1 MSTIAEPSSSAASG
15 SPSKERVEVM
25 SKAVNLMG
33 QGKRNLICGDVPMAV
48 TQFEESCQILAK
60 CYGEM
65 AFECAPA
72 YFSYGHALLE
82 LARLDSKVIESL
94 EAEAAAAEEEE
105 EEEDEDEEDD
115 NEEEEE
121 DGETEKTEK
130 DSEKEGAASGKSK
143 DDGATTGDEERTDN
157 SESLS
162 SQDEAVD
169 NPEKAEEEKDPE
181 EDEHD
186 AGNDVTNLQLAWES
200 LELAKIIYIKKKEKD
215 SQLKAAQAYLKLGE
229 VGLETGLYDQ
239 AADDIKECLRIQKE
253 YLEPEEREIAE
264 TYYQLGLVHVFASS
278 HDAAVENFK
287 EAVAVIGAKIDKLNK
302 SIESLKDSTETAHV
316 ETVYNA
322 RTEIKE
328 LEEIIPDITQ
338 KITDTIEEK
347 KTVADLKAFAK
358 KEAAEKMMSGN
369 LLGGSSSSGFGAG
382 PSSSDFG
389 AGPSSSGSGESS
401 KVSGDLLGSTTGFS
415 SIFPAAAADSK
426 TSSQSVKTTD
436 ISHLVRR
443 KRKSDP
449 EESSVEKKTKS
460 ESSVDNSVTSSTSTP
475 PPSSSS
481 TTSSSTTPS
490 KAEQKESNGDPSS
503 SSDKVESATEVK
515 KSSGPITETAASTTT
530 TTT

>member
-1 MSTIAEPSSSAASG
+1 MSSVAEPSSSAASG

-65 AFECAPA
+65 AFECAAA

-105 EEEDEDEEDD
+105 DDDDDDDEEEGD
-115 NEEEEE
+115 
-121 DGETEKTEK
+121 DGENEKSEK
-130 DSEKEGAASGKSK
+130 DSAASKEDEG
-143 DDGATTGDEERTDN
+143 TGDEDRTDN

-162 SQDEAVD
+162 SQDEAVE
-169 NPEKAEEEKDPE
+169 NQEKPEEKDPD

-200 LELAKIIYIKKKEKD
+200 LELAKIIYLKRKDKE

-229 VGLETGLYDQ
+229 VGLETGLYDL
-239 AADDIKECLRIQKE
+239 AVEDIKECLKIQKE
-253 YLEPEEREIAE
+253 HLNPEEREIAE
-264 TYYQLGLVHVFASS
+264 TYYQLGLVHVFASN
-278 HDAAVENFK
+278 HDSAVENFK
-287 EAVAVIGAKIDKLNK
+287 AAISVIEAKIDKLNK
-302 SIESLKDSTETAHV
+302 SIEHLKDSTETADV

-328 LEEIIPDITQ
+328 LEEIVPDITQ

-358 KEAAEKMMSGN
+358 KEAAEKMMSSSLMGA
-369 LLGGSSSSGFGAG
+369 GSSSGFAG
-382 PSSSDFG
+382 PSSS
-389 AGPSSSGSGESS
+389 SSSGGSSGGAG
-401 KVSGDLLGSTTGFS
+401 GDVLGSTTGFS
-415 SIFPAAAADSK
+415 SILPVDPKS
-426 TSSQSVKTTD
+426 SSQPVKTTD

-443 KRKSDP
+443 KEP
-449 EESSVEKKTKS
+449 ATEESKKPGATS
-460 ESSVDNSVTSSTSTP
+460 TSST
-475 PPSSSS
+475 
-481 TTSSSTTPS
+481 
-490 KAEQKESNGDPSS
+490 A
-503 SSDKVESATEVK
+503 
-515 KSSGPITETAASTTT
+515 
-530 TTT
+530 

>member
-1 MSTIAEPSSSAASG
+1 MSSVAEPSSSAASG

-65 AFECAPA
+65 AFECAAA

-105 EEEDEDEEDD
+105 DDDDDDEEEGD
-115 NEEEEE
+115 
-121 DGETEKTEK
+121 DGENEKSEK
-130 DSEKEGAASGKSK
+130 DSEK
-143 DDGATTGDEERTDN
+143 DDGASSKAASKEDEGTGDEDRTDN

-162 SQDEAVD
+162 SQDEAVE
-169 NPEKAEEEKDPE
+169 NQEKPEEKDPD

-200 LELAKIIYIKKKEKD
+200 LELAKIIYLKRKDKE

-229 VGLETGLYDQ
+229 VGLETGLYDL
-239 AADDIKECLRIQKE
+239 AVEDIKECLKIQKE
-253 YLEPEEREIAE
+253 HLNPEEREIAE
-264 TYYQLGLVHVFASS
+264 TYYQLGLVHVFASN
-278 HDAAVENFK
+278 HDSAVENFK
-287 EAVAVIGAKIDKLNK
+287 AAISVIEAKIDKLNK
-302 SIESLKDSTETAHV
+302 SIEHLKDSTETADV

-328 LEEIIPDITQ
+328 LEEIVPDITQ

-358 KEAAEKMMSGN
+358 KEAAEKMMSSSLMGA
-369 LLGGSSSSGFGAG
+369 GSSSGFAG
-382 PSSSDFG
+382 PSSS
-389 AGPSSSGSGESS
+389 SSSGGSSGGAG
-401 KVSGDLLGSTTGFS
+401 GDVLGSTTGFS
-415 SIFPAAAADSK
+415 SILPVDPKS
-426 TSSQSVKTTD
+426 SSQPVKTTD

-443 KRKSDP
+443 KEP
-449 EESSVEKKTKS
+449 ATEESKKPGATS
-460 ESSVDNSVTSSTSTP
+460 TSST
-475 PPSSSS
+475 
-481 TTSSSTTPS
+481 
-490 KAEQKESNGDPSS
+490 A
-503 SSDKVESATEVK
+503 
-515 KSSGPITETAASTTT
+515 
-530 TTT
+530 

>member
-1 MSTIAEPSSSAASG
+1 MSSVAEPSSSAASG

-65 AFECAPA
+65 AFECAAA

-105 EEEDEDEEDD
+105 DDDDDDEEEGD
-115 NEEEEE
+115 
-121 DGETEKTEK
+121 DGENEKSEK
-130 DSEKEGAASGKSK
+130 DSEK
-143 DDGATTGDEERTDN
+143 DDGASSKAASKEDEGTGDEDRTDN

-162 SQDEAVD
+162 SQDEAVE
-169 NPEKAEEEKDPE
+169 NQEKPEEKDPD

-200 LELAKIIYIKKKEKD
+200 LELAKIIYLKRKDKE

-229 VGLETGLYDQ
+229 VGLETGLYDL
-239 AADDIKECLRIQKE
+239 AVEDIKECLKIQKE
-253 YLEPEEREIAE
+253 HLNPEEREIAE
-264 TYYQLGLVHVFASS
+264 TYYQLGLVHVFASN
-278 HDAAVENFK
+278 HDSAVENFK
-287 EAVAVIGAKIDKLNK
+287 AAISVIEAKIDKLNK
-302 SIESLKDSTETAHV
+302 SIEHLKDSTETADV

-328 LEEIIPDITQ
+328 LEEIVPDITQ

-358 KEAAEKMMSGN
+358 KEAAEKMMSSSLMGA
-369 LLGGSSSSGFGAG
+369 GSSSGFAG
-382 PSSSDFG
+382 PSSS
-389 AGPSSSGSGESS
+389 SSSGGSSGGAG
-401 KVSGDLLGSTTGFS
+401 GDVLGSTTGFS
-415 SIFPAAAADSK
+415 SILPVDPKS
-426 TSSQSVKTTD
+426 SSQPVKTTD

-443 KRKSDP
+443 KRKP
-449 EESSVEKKTKS
+449 ETEESSEDKKQKT
-460 ESSVDNSVTSSTSTP
+460 ESSVDNT
-475 PPSSSS
+475 SSSS
-481 TTSSSTTPS
+481 SS
-490 KAEQKESNGDPSS
+490 KAEQKDSNSDLAPSN
-503 SSDKVESATEVK
+503 KEPATEESK
-515 KSSGPITETAASTTT
+515 KPGATSTSSTA
-530 TTT
+530 